1 MNTSIAAGEL
11 AQTSY
16 NFDLVALSYAIAVI
30 GSFVALTA
38 AQRICRH
45 GRIHKLNLLAA
56 SVALGGIGVWSMH
69 FTGMLALNLG
79 MGSGYSALETVLS
92 LLAAVIATGMAL
104 AFVAKNPNDHAR
116 LLTAGGLLGL
126 GIAFMH
132 YLGMFGL
139 RFPGYIT
146 WDWSIIA
153 LSVVIAIVAASVALW
168 LAFRSA
174 SVALRGVASS
184 LMGVAVCAM
193 HYTAMEAADF
203 VCTAPTTERF
213 ATPLGF
219 GVISSLDLPM
229 VAGMAAISMAALIG
243 YDQLIQRT
251 QENTATLR
259 A

>member
-1 MNTSIAAGEL
+1 MNTNIPLGEI

-16 NFDLVALSYAIAVI
+16 NFGLVALSYIIAVI

-38 AQRICRH
+38 AQRIQKKGQMH
-45 GRIHKLNLLAA
+45 MLNLIAA
-56 SVALGGIGVWSMH
+56 SVSLGGIGVWSMH

-79 MGSGYSALETVLS
+79 MGSGYSALETVVS

-116 LLTAGGLLGL
+116 LLSAGGLLGL

-251 QENTATLR
+251 QESNATVR
-259 A
+259 T

>member
-16 NFDLVALSYAIAVI
+16 NFGLVALSYIIAVV

-38 AQRICRH
+38 AQRIHQR

-56 SVALGGIGVWSMH
+56 SVSLGGIGVWSMH
-69 FTGMLALNLG
+69 FTGMLALDLG
-79 MGSGYSALETVLS
+79 MGSGYSMIETVVS
-92 LLAAVIATGMAL
+92 LLAAVLATAL
-104 AFVAKNPNDHAR
+104 ALRAVAQDPNNQSR
-116 LLTAGGLLGL
+116 LLSAGALLGL
-126 GIAFMH
+126 GVAFMH

-139 RFPGYIT
+139 RFPGFIV

-153 LSVVIAIVAASVALW
+153 LSVLIAILAASAALW

-174 SVALRGVASS
+174 SLAMRGVASG

-193 HYTAMEAADF
+193 HYTAMEAAGF
-203 VCTAPTTERF
+203 VCTVVNTERF

-219 GVISSLDLPM
+219 GVISSMDLPM

-251 QENTATLR
+251 QENSR
-259 A
+259 AARA